1 MTQLLFELRLKDV
14 TGSPRRTV
22 AQGRHGAKAQ
32 QYP

>member
-1 MTQLLFELRLKDV
+1 LKDV

-32 QYP
+32 QYL